1 VARADKL
8 ATELGAKRT
17 FILNVAGAFHSSLMA
32 SASAKLEAFLAGV
45 NMSRA
50 RVPVVAN
57 VTGMPHGSPD
67 QMKKEMVRQVTNS
80 VRWLSCVEWFKGH
93 GVSQYVE
100 LGPGKVLSGLIKR
113 IDAGAAT
120 VGVQDAPSL
129 AKTVE
134 SIRV

>member
-1 VARADKL
+1 
-8 ATELGAKRT
+8 
-17 FILNVAGAFHSSLMA
+17 
-32 SASAKLEAFLAGV
+32 
-45 NMSRA
+45 
-50 RVPVVAN
+50 
-57 VTGMPHGSPD
+57 MPHGSPD